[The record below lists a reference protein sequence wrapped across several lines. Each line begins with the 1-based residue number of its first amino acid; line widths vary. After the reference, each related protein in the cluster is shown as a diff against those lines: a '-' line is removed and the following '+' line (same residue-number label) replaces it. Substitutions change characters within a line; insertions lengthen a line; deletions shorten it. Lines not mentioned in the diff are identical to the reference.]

1 MEDKSHEHAMMMA
14 IQSALVGVKEN
25 EGGPF
30 GAAIVKEGRII
41 AVAHNTV
48 LKDNDPTCH
57 AEMNA
62 IRMAAKTLN
71 NYMLTGCH
79 IYSTV
84 EPCPMC
90 LAAIYWARIERI
102 YIAAHS
108 DLAARYG
115 FDDEAFFNVM
125 KLLPEQRSIPSHKV
139 QLAKQSEEVFEVWK
153 GLGRNLY

>member
-1 MEDKSHEHAMMMA
+1 MDDKQQEHAMHLA
-14 IQSALVGVKEN
+14 IQSAMAGVKSN

-30 GAAIVKEGRII
+30 GAAIVKDGRII

-62 IRMAAKTLN
+62 IRMAAKALN
-71 NYMLTGCH
+71 NYMLQGCH

-102 YIAAHS
+102 YIAANS
-108 DLAARYG
+108 ELAARYG

-125 KLLPEQRSIPSHKV
+125 RLLPEQRTIPSHALMLEKE
-139 QLAKQSEEVFEVWK
+139 SEEVFQVWQAM
-153 GLGRNLY
+153 GRSLY

>member
-1 MEDKSHEHAMMMA
+1 MDDKERAMHRAIESAMA
-14 IQSALVGVKEN
+14 GVKAN

-30 GAAIVKEGRII
+30 GAAIVKDGNII

-62 IRMAAKTLN
+62 IRMAAKQLN
-71 NYMLTGCH
+71 NYILQGCH
-79 IYSTV
+79 LYSTV

-102 YIAAHS
+102 YIAANS
-108 DLAARYG
+108 ELAARYG
-115 FDDEAFFNVM
+115 FDDEAFFKIL
-125 KLLPEQRSIPSHKV
+125 KLLPEQRTIPSHS
-139 QLAKQSEEVFEVWK
+139 LEMAKESEEVFEVWK
-153 GLGRNLY
+153 AMGRSLY